1 MGVLFLIG
9 TPIGNLEDIS
19 LRAIRVLGEVDVIAA
34 EDTRRAKIL
43 LGRYDIKT
51 PVISYHEQGGRG
63 RTAALLERLRG
74 ADVALITEA
83 GMPSISDPGYGIVAA
98 AIEAG
103 LPVDVLPGASAV
115 SAALAVSGLPSHQF
129 TFVGFPPR
137 KAGERKRFLQSLSG
151 EPRTL
156 VLFEAPHRLRATLRE
171 AVGVFGPRRIA
182 VCREITKLHQEVF
195 RGTIDEAAAHFA
207 EPRGEFTL
215 VIEGAEEG
223 AGAGDDAVEAARR
236 LLTSLAGAGAT
247 GKDAVAQAVEAFGVP
262 RRAAYRLWVEAK
274 DAAAKADS
282 G

>member
-9 TPIGNLEDIS
+9 TPIGNLGDIS

-63 RTAALLERLRG
+63 RTASLLERLRG

-182 VCREITKLHQEVF
+182 VCRELTKLHQEVF
-195 RGTIDEAAAHFA
+195 RGTIDEAAVHFA

-223 AGAGDDAVEAARR
+223 EGAGDDAVEAARR
-236 LLTSLAGAGAT
+236 LLTSLAGAGVT

-262 RRAAYRLWVEAK
+262 HRAAYRLWVEAK

>member
-51 PVISYHEQGGRG
+51 PVMSYHEQGGRG

-137 KAGERKRFLQSLSG
+137 KAGERRRFLQSLSG

-182 VCREITKLHQEVF
+182 VCRELTKLHQEVF

-247 GKDAVAQAVEAFGVP
+247 GKDSVAQAVEAFGVP

>member
-156 VLFEAPHRLRATLRE
+156 VLFEAPHRVRATLRE

-182 VCREITKLHQEVF
+182 VCRELTKLHQEVF

-223 AGAGDDAVEAARR
+223 AGAGDDAVEAAGR
-236 LLTSLAGAGAT
+236 LLTSLARAGAT
-247 GKDAVAQAVEAFGVP
+247 GKDSVAQAVEAFGVP

>member
-19 LRAIRVLGEVDVIAA
+19 LRAIRILGEVDVIAA

-156 VLFEAPHRLRATLRE
+156 VLFEAPHRVRATLRE

-182 VCREITKLHQEVF
+182 VCRELTKLHQEVF

-236 LLTSLAGAGAT
+236 LLTSLARAGAT
-247 GKDAVAQAVEAFGVP
+247 GKDSVAQAVEAFGVP

>member
-182 VCREITKLHQEVF
+182 VCRELTKLHQEVF

>member
-156 VLFEAPHRLRATLRE
+156 VLFEAPHRVRATLRE

-182 VCREITKLHQEVF
+182 VCRELTKLHQEVF

-274 DAAAKADS
+274 DAAKADS

>member
-51 PVISYHEQGGRG
+51 PVMSYHEQGGRG

-156 VLFEAPHRLRATLRE
+156 VLFEAPHRVRATLRE

-182 VCREITKLHQEVF
+182 VCRELTKLHQEVF

-223 AGAGDDAVEAARR
+223 AGAGDDAVEAAGR
-236 LLTSLAGAGAT
+236 LLTSLAGAGVT
-247 GKDAVAQAVEAFGVP
+247 GKDAVAQAVAAFGVP

>member
-63 RTAALLERLRG
+63 RTASLLERLRG

-182 VCREITKLHQEVF
+182 VCRELTKLHQEVF

-274 DAAAKADS
+274 DAAAKAD
-282 G
+282 GG

>member
-1 MGVLFLIG
+1 MGILFLIG

-74 ADVALITEA
+74 TDVALITEA

-156 VLFEAPHRLRATLRE
+156 VLFEAPHRVRATLRE

-182 VCREITKLHQEVF
+182 VCRELTKLHQEVF

-223 AGAGDDAVEAARR
+223 AGAGDDAVEAAGR
-236 LLTSLAGAGAT
+236 LLTSLAGAGVT

>member
-1 MGVLFLIG
+1 MGILFLIG

-74 ADVALITEA
+74 TDVALITEA

-156 VLFEAPHRLRATLRE
+156 VLFEAPHRVRATLRE

-182 VCREITKLHQEVF
+182 VCRELTKLHQEVF

-236 LLTSLAGAGAT
+236 LLTSLARAGAT
-247 GKDAVAQAVEAFGVP
+247 GKDSVAQAVEAFGVTAP
-262 RRAAYRLWVEAK
+262 GRLPAMGRGEGRRRE
-274 DAAAKADS
+274 
-282 G
+282 GG

>member
-182 VCREITKLHQEVF
+182 VCRELTKLHQEVF

-247 GKDAVAQAVEAFGVP
+247 GKDSVAQAVEAFGVP

>member
-137 KAGERKRFLQSLSG
+137 KAGERRRFLQSLSG

-156 VLFEAPHRLRATLRE
+156 VVFEAPHRLRATLRE

-182 VCREITKLHQEVF
+182 VCRELTKLHQEVF

-223 AGAGDDAVEAARR
+223 AGAGDDAVEAAGR
-236 LLTSLAGAGAT
+236 LLTSLAGAGVT
-247 GKDAVAQAVEAFGVP
+247 GKDAVAQAVAAFGVP
-262 RRAAYRLWVEAK
+262 RRVAYRLWVEAK
-274 DAAAKADS
+274 DAAKADS

>member
-156 VLFEAPHRLRATLRE
+156 VLFEAPHRVRATLRE

-182 VCREITKLHQEVF
+182 VCRELTKLHQEVF

-247 GKDAVAQAVEAFGVP
+247 GKDSVAQAVEAFGVP

>member
-171 AVGVFGPRRIA
+171 AAGVFGRRRIA

>member
-63 RTAALLERLRG
+63 RTASLLERLRG

-171 AVGVFGPRRIA
+171 AVDVFGPRRIA
-182 VCREITKLHQEVF
+182 VCRELTKLHQEVF

-282 G
+282 S

>member
-63 RTAALLERLRG
+63 RTASLLERLRG

-156 VLFEAPHRLRATLRE
+156 VVFEAPHRLRATLRE

-182 VCREITKLHQEVF
+182 VCRELTKLHQEVF
-195 RGTIDEAAAHFA
+195 RGTIDEAAAHFD

-223 AGAGDDAVEAARR
+223 EGAGDDAVEAARR
-236 LLTSLAGAGAT
+236 LLTSLARAGAT
-247 GKDAVAQAVEAFGVP
+247 GKDSVAQAVEAFGVP

>member
-182 VCREITKLHQEVF
+182 VCRELTKLHQEVF

-223 AGAGDDAVEAARR
+223 AGAGDDAVEAAGR
-236 LLTSLAGAGAT
+236 LLTSLAGAGVT
-247 GKDAVAQAVEAFGVP
+247 GKDAVAQAVAAFGVP

>member
-156 VLFEAPHRLRATLRE
+156 VLFEAPHRVRATLRE

-182 VCREITKLHQEVF
+182 VCRELTKLHQEVF

-215 VIEGAEEG
+215 VIEGAEES

-236 LLTSLAGAGAT
+236 LLTSLARAGAT
-247 GKDAVAQAVEAFGVP
+247 GKDSVAQAVEAFGVP